1 MPLPQHDME
10 VLKADQ
16 FSWWLNMACAKR
28 DGAVG
33 SAKETHTKAC
43 YGVAALALLHG
54 REQTLPTNRIIQ
66 YTRETA
72 INDVPVSLMSQVGSK
87 IRIFRG
93 SSLHSPFAPRAGIR
107 YDGL

>member
-1 MPLPQHDME
+1 MRLSQHDRD
-10 VLKADQ
+10 VPSVDQ
-16 FSWWLNMACAKR
+16 SSWWLNVACAKR

-33 SAKETHTKAC
+33 SAKETPTKTC

-54 REQTLPTNRIIQ
+54 REQKLPAKRIIQ

-87 IRIFRG
+87 IRILRG